1 MTDLTAGVA
10 AGLAAALASAVS
22 YLVSRHHGM
31 RQRGAGRHG
40 NSLRL
45 LVLAHQYMA
54 VVCVPLAIAAWPR
67 GAAVTGGVA
76 AAVAASVGFYLLGQ
90 ASIFAA
96 LGRAEASRVAP
107 LLGLKIVMLAGLV
120 SVLPGTPL
128 DRWQWLAVVLAVAA
142 GAALQAGGGAVPPG
156 ALALVLAAAFFF
168 AVADLT
174 IIAAI
179 DAIDA
184 AATAAGRPI
193 GRLHAAGLAMT
204 ITYSV
209 CGAVF
214 LPLLPRVRPFSR
226 DDRRAALGYS
236 ATWLASMVA
245 LYLCFAL
252 VGPVFGTILQSTRG
266 LFSVVLGAVLAHR
279 GWHELEPPVTRGAL
293 LRRLAAA
300 AFMTAAIAVY
310 SIDSAAARRGRGDS
324 SVAPAAER
332 PPAAA
337 PPILQASPAER

>member
-1 MTDLTAGVA
+1 MTDVAAGVA
-10 AGLAAALASAVS
+10 AGLLAAVASAVS
-22 YLVSRHHGM
+22 YLVSRHHGV
-31 RQRGAGRHG
+31 RQRGAGRDG

-54 VVCVPLAIAAWPR
+54 AACVPLVIAAWPS
-67 GAAVTGGVA
+67 GTPFTKGVA
-76 AAVAASVGFYLLGQ
+76 VAVAASVGFYLLGQ
-90 ASIFAA
+90 ASIFTA
-96 LGRAEASRVAP
+96 LGRVEASRVAP

-120 SVLPGTPL
+120 SCLPGEPL
-128 DRWQWLAVVLAVAA
+128 DRWQWLAVALAVTA

-156 ALALVLAAAFFF
+156 ALFLVLAAAFFF

-179 DAIDA
+179 DAIA
-184 AATAAGRPI
+184 ATATAAGHPI
-193 GRLHAAGLAMT
+193 GRLRAAGLAMT
-204 ITYSV
+204 ITYTV

-226 DDRRAALGYS
+226 EDRRAALGYA
-236 ATWLASMVA
+236 ATWLVSMVA
-245 LYLCFAL
+245 LYICFAL

-266 LFSVVLGAVLAHR
+266 LFSVVLGAVLAHG
-279 GWHELEPPVTRGAL
+279 GWHELEPPVTRAAF

-310 SIDSAAARRGRGDS
+310 SVDSAAAGRGRGAP
-324 SVAPAAER
+324 SVAPPSER
-332 PPAAA
+332 PTAAA
-337 PPILQASPAER
+337 PPILEVVPAGR